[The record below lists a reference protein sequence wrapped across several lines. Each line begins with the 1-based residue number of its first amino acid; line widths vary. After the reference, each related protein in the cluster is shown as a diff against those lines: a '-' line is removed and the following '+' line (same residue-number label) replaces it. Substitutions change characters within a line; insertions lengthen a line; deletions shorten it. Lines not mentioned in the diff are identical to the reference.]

1 MKRYVINNNNTLHN
15 SKKIRVAYEYE
26 SEMKKTGYN
35 SPSIFDLNYIYNSIG
50 SMERKKMNIEKLNLF
65 NIEENVKRQK
75 TNYLNI
81 FNDLK
86 NVKEVEEYD
95 GSENSSKNS
104 SKNNACNSNKRKW
117 HNDIKGTIKKTV
129 RRKFEC
135 INMYNGDHINSRKI
149 VDTQKKDE
157 NEENK
162 KCNLIK
168 NKYYEKINSLLKQ
181 MHMNKIAR
189 KNG

>member
-1 MKRYVINNNNTLHN
+1 MKRYVVNNNNTLHN

-26 SEMKKTGYN
+26 SEIKKTGCN

-50 SMERKKMNIEKLNLF
+50 SMERKKVNVEKFNLF

-95 GSENSSKNS
+95 GSESS
-104 SKNNACNSNKRKW
+104 SKNNSVCNSNKRKLC
-117 HNDIKGTIKKTV
+117 NDIKGTIKKTV
-129 RRKFEC
+129 RRKYES
-135 INMYNGDHINSRKI
+135 INMHNSDHINSRKI
-149 VDTQKKDE
+149 MDTQKKDD

>member
-1 MKRYVINNNNTLHN
+1 MKRYVVNNNNTLHN

-26 SEMKKTGYN
+26 SEIKKTGCN
-35 SPSIFDLNYIYNSIG
+35 SPPIFDLNYIYNSIG
-50 SMERKKMNIEKLNLF
+50 GMERKKVNVEKLNLF

-95 GSENSSKNS
+95 D
-104 SKNNACNSNKRKW
+104 SKNNSVCNSNKRKLC
-117 HNDIKGTIKKTV
+117 NDIKGTIKKTV
-129 RRKFEC
+129 RRKYES
-135 INMYNGDHINSRKI
+135 INMHNCDHINSRKI
-149 VDTQKKDE
+149 MDTQKKDE